1 MKKLTKKMLPLY
13 AFAGFGPSFLG
24 LLIGSYLINAL
35 DTSGFDIGVENW
47 TYANKI
53 LVVTSVFSIMV
64 FIAKLLDGITDVP
77 FAAWTDSLKTKWGK
91 RRPAIIIGFVPMV
104 LAYVLFCF
112 PPSSE
117 EVSMLNTIYLGIL
130 LMVYF
135 SAYTLTFVTYYGTYS
150 EITASSDDRI
160 SLSNWKAF
168 FDTIHYSIGYAVIPL
183 IVGGGINIRIIG
195 LAALPLMLTMLI
207 AVFMIKEESTLPED
221 VAKAKEER
229 VISSDSAPEEEDV
242 GFMESVRLTSKNKG
256 FMIWLG
262 VMAAFFF
269 GLQLFLAGQSVLASG
284 AMGFEGWQIA
294 VLNTSAFAPVPL
306 TLMIYRKVM
315 KKRGFRFAFQTAL
328 FAFSIAMLSFAIAYV
343 EWIPSNTVRLMIG
356 ITGGTIGSYG
366 IGAFFSAPYTIP
378 SQMAAEELAA
388 TGKSHPSM
396 YFAMQGLFNAVVAAF
411 STSLIWLNIRD
422 LDRNGTEEF
431 FGVHLMPYI
440 VIGACIVSI
449 ILAFFLPPSFNQ
461 LGRAEEVQLTE

>member
-1 MKKLTKKMLPLY
+1 MRKLTKKQLPLY

-24 LLIGSYLINAL
+24 LILGSYLINAL
-35 DTSGFDIGVENW
+35 DTSGFDIGVEYW

-53 LVVTSVFSIMV
+53 LVVTAVFSVMV
-64 FIAKLLDGITDVP
+64 FISKMMDGIMDIP
-77 FAAWTDSLKTKWGK
+77 LAAWTDTLKTKWGK
-91 RRPAIIIGFVPMV
+91 RRPAILIGFVPMV
-104 LAYVLFCF
+104 LAYVLFLF
-112 PPSSE
+112 PPSSDE
-117 EVSMLNTIYLGIL
+117 FSMLNTIYLGVL
-130 LMVYF
+130 LTVF
-135 SAYTLTFVTYYGTYS
+135 FTAYTLTFVTYYGTYS
-150 EITASSDDRI
+150 EITESSEDRI

-183 IVGGGINIRIIG
+183 IVGGKINIRIIG
-195 LAALPLMLTMLI
+195 LGALPLMLTMLI
-207 AVFMIKEESTLPED
+207 AIKMIKEKSSLPDD
-221 VAKAKEER
+221 VAKTRQETER
-229 VISSDSAPEEEDV
+229 LSDSAPEEEDV
-242 GFMESVRLTSKNKG
+242 GFLESIKLTTKNKG
-256 FMIWLG
+256 FMIWLS

-294 VLNTSAFAPVPL
+294 VLNTSAFAPVPI
-306 TLMIYRKVM
+306 TLLIYRKVM
-315 KKRGFRFAFQTAL
+315 KKKGFRFAFQTAL
-328 FAFSIAMLSFAIAYV
+328 FAFALAMISFAIAYV
-343 EWIPSNTVRLMIG
+343 EWIPSVWTRLMIG

-396 YFAMQGLFNAVVAAF
+396 YFAMQGLFNAVVAAI

-422 LDRNGTEEF
+422 MTRPGEEF

-440 VIGACIVSI
+440 VAGSCIFAI
-449 ILAFFLPPSFNQ
+449 ILAFFLPKSFSQ
-461 LGRAEEVQLTE
+461 LGRAENVKLSE

>member
-1 MKKLTKKMLPLY
+1 MKKLTKKQLPLY

-24 LLIGSYLINAL
+24 LIIGSYLINAL
-35 DTSGFDIGVENW
+35 DTSGFNIGVENW
-47 TYANKI
+47 TYANKV
-53 LVVTSVFSIMV
+53 LVVTAIFSIMV
-64 FIAKLLDGITDVP
+64 FIAKMLDGIMDIP
-77 FAAWTDSLKTKWGK
+77 LAAWTDTLKTKWGK
-91 RRPAIIIGFVPMV
+91 RRPAILVGFVPMV
-104 LAYVLFCF
+104 LAYVLFLF
-112 PPSSE
+112 PPSSDE
-117 EVSMLNTIYLGIL
+117 FSMLNTIYLGVL

-135 SAYTLTFVTYYGTYS
+135 TAYTLTFVTYYGTYS
-150 EITASSDDRI
+150 EITDSSEDRI

-183 IVGGGINIRIIG
+183 IVGADINIRIIG
-195 LAALPLMLTMLI
+195 LVALPLMLTMFI
-207 AVFMIKEESTLPED
+207 AVAMIKEKSSLLED
-221 VAKAKEER
+221 VAKAKQEA
-229 VISSDSAPEEEDV
+229 VKSSDFALEEEDV
-242 GFMESVRLTSKNKG
+242 GFWESIKLTTKNKG
-256 FMIWLG
+256 FMIWLA

-306 TLMIYRKVM
+306 TLLIYRKVM
-315 KKRGFRFAFQTAL
+315 KKKGFRFAFQTAL
-328 FAFSIAMLSFAIAYV
+328 FAFAIAMISFAIAYV
-343 EWIPSNTVRLMIG
+343 EWIPNVWVRLIIG

-396 YFAMQGLFNAVVAAF
+396 YFAMQGLFNAVVAAI

-422 LDRNGTEEF
+422 VTRPGEAF

-440 VIGACIVSI
+440 VAGACVVSI
-449 ILAFFLPPSFNQ
+449 GLAFFLPKSFSQ
-461 LGRAEEVQLTE
+461 LGRAEK